1 MWALFP
7 KGKPCYL
14 RFNISIYSVKCR
26 HKKICASGELC
37 DALVQLEAPSC
48 WAFLKDKCIS
58 VNAAPFNLPH
68 GLQPNVLQSRLC
80 LSKICC
86 VDKSTFEKGTW
97 NNTLHLDLPTRK
109 MYLQC
114 GMLVMLISKDSN
126 VRIMSFLLA
135 DLQSAKHRAESKVN
149 EEVRSSEKKQRASL
163 R

>member
-1 MWALFP
+1 
-7 KGKPCYL
+7 
-14 RFNISIYSVKCR
+14 
-26 HKKICASGELC
+26 
-37 DALVQLEAPSC
+37 
-48 WAFLKDKCIS
+48 
-58 VNAAPFNLPH
+58 
-68 GLQPNVLQSRLC
+68 
-80 LSKICC
+80 
-86 VDKSTFEKGTW
+86 
-97 NNTLHLDLPTRK
+97 